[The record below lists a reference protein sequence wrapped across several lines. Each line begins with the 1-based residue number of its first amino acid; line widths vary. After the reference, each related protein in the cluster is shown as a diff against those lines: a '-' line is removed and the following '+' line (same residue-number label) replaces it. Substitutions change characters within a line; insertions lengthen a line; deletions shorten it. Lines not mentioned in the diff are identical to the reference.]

1 MPETR
6 RMAEIRGDIHM
17 EVLSAK
23 LGILAGLFGVVG
35 LIGLAALLGS
45 VIWLIIRVA
54 NFDSMLPALLGVAL
68 SLALTVGGMV
78 LTPAPEVVHM
88 EPLKAP
94 WTMVLER
101 IARLREGRGKDG
113 TGPGDDAS
121 PGDDSLEDSEED
133 GPENTALDEDAASPE
148 SGAPAH
154 PLAEPASPEPA
165 GYDVEACLLD
175 WDVRMTLPAEWEET
189 CWHVAYSNY
198 IAFYQRA
205 ASENF
210 ETSWLFSV
218 YLHEPLLDG
227 YLERLSG
234 FKDVAQIVTR
244 EGDAT
249 LISLMPSDPPEDNS
263 FLDEYLEMRAAIPGI
278 LETAKLEKIPWSR
291 RV

>member
-1 MPETR
+1 
-6 RMAEIRGDIHM
+6 
-17 EVLSAK
+17 
-23 LGILAGLFGVVG
+23 
-35 LIGLAALLGS
+35 
-45 VIWLIIRVA
+45 
-54 NFDSMLPALLGVAL
+54 
-68 SLALTVGGMV
+68 
-78 LTPAPEVVHM
+78 M

-94 WTMVLER
+94 WTMVLEK
-101 IARLREGRGKDG
+101 IAQLKEGRKGGVPEGGDA
-113 TGPGDDAS
+113 PGDDAS
-121 PGDDSLEDSEED
+121 PENTGTEDGGPEDAGLED
-133 GPENTALDEDAASPE
+133 TALDEDAASPE

-154 PLAEPASPEPA
+154 PLAEPAGPKPA
-165 GYDVEACLLD
+165 GYDVEACLLG